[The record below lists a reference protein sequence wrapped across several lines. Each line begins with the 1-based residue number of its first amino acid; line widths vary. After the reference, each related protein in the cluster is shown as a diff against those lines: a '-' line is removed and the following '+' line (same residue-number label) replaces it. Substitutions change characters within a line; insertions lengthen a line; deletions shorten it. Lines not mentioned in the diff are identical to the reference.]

1 VEESQQMVKK
11 LNIQVTRESNKAL
24 LVSLR
29 NLSLLVAV
37 TAVTACSSMP
47 EVVTGVGNHHIGY
60 APQDPCIR
68 CGESW
73 VMLPNEEMAAL
84 KISKRWEDERNGK
97 KVSNP
102 IDVAGPAEKIVII
115 E

>member
-1 VEESQQMVKK
+1 MVEKF
-11 LNIQVTRESNKAL
+11 NTRVTKERNKAL

-47 EVVTGVGNHHIGY
+47 EVVTGVGNTHIGY

-73 VMLPNEEMAAL
+73 VMLPNEDMAAL
-84 KISKRWEDERNGK
+84 KISQRWEDERNGK
-97 KVSNP
+97 KLSNS
-102 IDVAGPAEKIVII
+102 IDVTAPAEKIVII

>member
-1 VEESQQMVKK
+1 
-11 LNIQVTRESNKAL
+11 
-24 LVSLR
+24 
-29 NLSLLVAV
+29 
-37 TAVTACSSMP
+37 
-47 EVVTGVGNHHIGY
+47 
-60 APQDPCIR
+60 
-68 CGESW
+68 
-73 VMLPNEEMAAL
+73 MLPNEEMAAL